1 MEVSVLGIVGY
12 FFILCLGV
20 LAHFFKKKIKGETF
34 ADIKS
39 YFKNNFKTTVTTVIA
54 AIVLF
59 IGLIYSGGLSI
70 LGVFTAGY
78 ACDSAFNKDK

>member
-1 MEVSVLGIVGY
+1 MEYSILAVVGY
-12 FFILCLGV
+12 FVVLLFGV
-20 LAHFFKKKIKGETF
+20 LAHFFKKKIKGETLTDVK
-34 ADIKS
+34 AN
-39 YFKNNFKTTVTTVIA
+39 FKNNFKTTVTTVIA